1 MKRMRFVGTVRCFFL
16 VFALLFTVGLQEV
29 LAAGGKVADMA
40 GLLSTEQKE
49 QLEKRLSEV
58 TEAYSCDVAVVTT
71 DSTGGLSPMTYA
83 DDYYEQNGYGIGPD
97 RDGLLL
103 LISMEER
110 DWWITTWGSAIDTFT
125 DYGIEVIGDE
135 IVGELGDG
143 DYYGAFMEFA
153 DLTEEFLKQAQK
165 GEPYDV
171 RHEYREPFPFAGK
184 LAIACGLGLVAA
196 LLTLFGFRAQ
206 LRSVS
211 YEKGAQQYVRQGS
224 FHLTRSNDL
233 YLYRT
238 VTRTKIERPEP
249 SSGHGGGGGS
259 SVHTTSGG
267 SRAGGGG
274 GKF

>member
-1 MKRMRFVGTVRCFFL
+1 MKKIRFTRAVMCFL
-16 VFALLFTVGLQEV
+16 FAVSFLFTVGLQAA
-29 LAAGGKVADMA
+29 AAGDKVVDRA
-40 GLLSTEQKE
+40 GLLSPEQE
-49 QLEKRLSEV
+49 ERLEKRLSEAA
-58 TEAYSCDVAVVTT
+58 EKYSCDMAVVTT
-71 DSTGGLSPMTYA
+71 DSTGGLSTMTYA
-83 DDYYEQNGYGIGPD
+83 DDFYENNGYGVGPD

-125 DYGIEVIGDE
+125 DYGIGTIGDE
-135 IVGELGDG
+135 IVGELGSG
-143 DYYGAFMEFA
+143 DYYEAFMEFA
-153 DLTEEFLKQAQK
+153 GLAEEFLEQAQK

-171 RHEYREPFPFAGK
+171 YHEYRTPFPFAAK
-184 LAIACGLGLVAA
+184 LAIACGIGLVAA
-196 LLTLFGFRAQ
+196 LLTLLAFRAQ

-211 YEKGAQQYVRQGS
+211 YGKGAQQYVRQGS

-238 VTRTKIERPEP
+238 VTRTKIERPAP
-249 SSGHGGGGGS
+249 SSGHSGGGGS